1 MSASPYF
8 FLEKNIKGKW
18 VHQPLYRFPSSSY
31 DYCDDNGLVEVDLWP
46 YNGTHELFSILGVES
61 SFYYD
66 ENQLKV
72 KTLNFDELSIELQ
85 EKWEKMRDVARPRA
99 VNLSDLLLETVLRPE
114 VEDYFDEEA
123 NAKVP
128 NPLIDLYNRA
138 KSMIDLLEDYEY
150 ITSDY
155 RIVYWLLW

>member
-18 VHQPLYRFPSSSY
+18 VHQPLYRFPSSPY
-31 DYCDDNGLVEVDLWP
+31 DHCDDNGLVEVDLWP

-114 VEDYFDEEA
+114 VEDYFDEDA

-138 KSMIDLLEDYEY
+138 KSMIDLLEDWEY
-150 ITSDY
+150 VTSDY
-155 RIVYWLLW
+155 RIVYWLIW

>member
-1 MSASPYF
+1 MVEFQRCIVHMIRNTVAYVSYKDRKELCSDLKKIYTAPDADAGY
-8 FLEKNIKGKW
+8 EK
-18 VHQPLYRFPSSSY
+18 L
-31 DYCDDNGLVEVDLWP
+31 L
-46 YNGTHELFSILGVES
+46 
-61 SFYYD
+61 
-66 ENQLKV
+66 
-72 KTLNFDELSIELQ
+72 ELQ

-155 RIVYWLLW
+155 RIVYWLMW